1 MKAKRLVAKTI
12 PLHMLTPKHIGE
24 MYKVYNKY
32 YGNVTKEVFENDLSS
47 KNHVIVLTD
56 KIDGEI
62 KGFSTILDYHF
73 ELGGKKVKGVFSG
86 DTIIEKEYWGGSA
99 LQMAFIMYMF
109 KEKIKKPF
117 SPLYWFLIS
126 KGYKTY
132 LLMANNFVE
141 HYPRF
146 EEETPSEKKS
156 IMDKFAEKLY
166 PENYDANTGLIKFE
180 GIHDHL
186 KGDVAPITDDMKKK
200 NNRIEFF
207 SKTNSSW
214 QVGSELV
221 CLARFDLGLPFRY
234 PMKTI
239 KKIVNR
245 QIKGIN
251 SAIESL
257 LAIFGVRRAN

>member
-1 MKAKRLVAKTI
+1 MKAKRLEARTI
-12 PLHMLTPKHIGE
+12 PLQMLSDKQINE
-24 MYKVYNKY
+24 MFNVYHKY
-32 YGNVTKEVFENDLSS
+32 YASVTKEVFVSDLSN

-73 ELGGKKVKGVFSG
+73 NLEGKRVKGVFSG

-109 KEKIKKPF
+109 KEKLKRPF

-146 EEETPSEKKS
+146 EEQTPSEKKS
-156 IMDKFAEKLY
+156 IMDKFATELY
-166 PENYDANTGLIKFE
+166 PENYDATSGLIKFE

-200 NNRIEFF
+200 NDRIKFF
-207 SKTNSSW
+207 SETNNSW
-214 QVGSELV
+214 EVGTELV

-234 PMKTI
+234 PMKTV
-239 KKIVNR
+239 KKIAQR
-245 QIKGIN
+245 QMKGLSN
-251 SAIESL
+251 ALESF
-257 LAIFGVRRAN
+257 LAIFGVRRA

>member
-1 MKAKRLVAKTI
+1 MKAKRLEARTI
-12 PLHMLTPKHIGE
+12 PLEMLSEKQINE
-24 MYKVYNKY
+24 MFNVYHKY
-32 YGNVTKEVFENDLSS
+32 YASVTKEVFVSDLSN

-73 ELGGKKVKGVFSG
+73 LLGGKKVKGVFSG

-109 KEKIKKPF
+109 KEKLKRPF

-146 EEETPSEKKS
+146 EEQTPTEKKS
-156 IMDKFAEKLY
+156 IMDKFATELY
-166 PENYDANTGLIKFE
+166 PQNYDPTSGLIKFE

-186 KGDVAPITDDMKKK
+186 KGDVAPITDDMKIK
-200 NNRIEFF
+200 NERIKFF
-207 SKTNSSW
+207 SETNNSW
-214 QVGSELV
+214 EVGTELV

-234 PMKTI
+234 PMKTV
-239 KKIVNR
+239 KKVVNR
-245 QIKGIN
+245 QLKGLSN
-251 SAIESL
+251 AFESF
-257 LAIFGVRRAN
+257 LAIFGVRRA

>member
-1 MKAKRLVAKTI
+1 MKAKRLEARTI
-12 PLHMLTPKHIGE
+12 PLEMLSEKQINE
-24 MYKVYNKY
+24 MFNVYHKY
-32 YGNVTKEVFENDLSS
+32 YASVTKEVFVSDLSN

-73 ELGGKKVKGVFSG
+73 NLEGKRVKGVFSG

-109 KEKIKKPF
+109 KEKLKRPF

-146 EEETPSEKKS
+146 EEQTPTEKKS
-156 IMDKFAEKLY
+156 IMDKFASELY
-166 PENYDANTGLIKFE
+166 PENYDPTSGLIRFE

-186 KGDVAPITDDMKKK
+186 KDDVAPITDEMKIQ
-200 NNRIEFF
+200 NERIKFF
-207 SKTNSSW
+207 SETNNSW
-214 QVGSELV
+214 EVGTELV

-234 PMKTI
+234 PMKTV

-245 QIKGIN
+245 QINGLNK
-251 SAIESL
+251 AIESFL
-257 LAIFGVRRAN
+257 SIFGVRRA